1 MEPVLTQKEISELL
15 KAIKAG
21 RIPLEQSGKAGCRDF
36 LECTPLNLFQLVK
49 PNKDQFRIPNLD
61 IILDVFA
68 RLFSTSLTNQLQ
80 RTFIIQRTALETYE
94 FQQFMSNKTNPGAIG
109 ILTMSPLKQGALMI
123 MNPDLSFSLLELM
136 LGASSEVDSPR
147 LTRRLTTIELN
158 ILKTVMVDA
167 CQDINNSFE
176 QLVELDTQ
184 LIKLEN
190 NARLVS
196 IVEPESEVIVGTLQ
210 VRVGDYTGEMQ
221 LVFPFIT
228 LEPLK
233 EPLKALLSI
242 KSQAKSNWQTT
253 MEQQIENI
261 PVTLTAHSGSIH
273 TTIRD
278 LLHFRTGDILPL
290 DYDPNAPL
298 KILVED
304 IPKFLAIPGTNNGN
318 KAIRIISEHKEG

>member
-1 MEPVLTQKEISELL
+1 MEPILTQKEISDLL
-15 KAIKAG
+15 RAIKAG
-21 RIPLEQSGKAGCRDF
+21 RIPLEQSGEAGHQEF
-36 LECTPLNLFQLVK
+36 LECTPLNLFQLAK
-49 PNKDQFRIPNLD
+49 PNKDQLRIPNLD

-80 RTFIIQRTALETYE
+80 RSFMIQRVALETCE
-94 FQQFMSNKTNPGAIG
+94 FQQFMGNKDIPGAIG

-136 LGASSEVDSPR
+136 LGASSELDSPR
-147 LTRRLTTIELN
+147 LSRRLTTIELN
-158 ILKTVMVDA
+158 ILKTVIIDA
-167 CQDINNSFE
+167 CQDINQSFE

-184 LIKLEN
+184 LVKLEN

-196 IVEPESEVIVGTLQ
+196 IVDPESEVVVGTLK
-210 VRVGDYTGEMQ
+210 VKVGDYTGELQ
-221 LVFPFIT
+221 LVFPFTT

-253 MEQQIENI
+253 MEHEMENV
-261 PVTLTAHSGSIH
+261 PVSLTALSGNIR

-278 LLHFRTGDILPL
+278 LLHFKTGDILTI

-298 KILVED
+298 KILVEN

-318 KAIRIISEHKEG
+318 KAISIISEYKEG